1 MNLSRIAAAAATAT
15 LFAVSAQ
22 AAQPNAGPDAFA
34 KAVAAAKAY
43 PEAVITTK
51 AKIAVYYTPFG
62 GIVRSKGVAG
72 VTNPSTGIY
81 CITPSPLLT
90 VDLTNV
96 YPQVSVDWNLSAG
109 FSLLAYWKD
118 TPAYSD
124 CPAGDLEV
132 TTYDF
137 NAGGP
142 AVLSGAV
149 AFDLS
154 IN

>member
-1 MNLSRIAAAAATAT
+1 MNLTRIAAAAATAS
-15 LFAVSAQ
+15 LFTVCAQ
-22 AAQPNAGPDAFA
+22 AAQPNAGPDAYA
-34 KAVAAAKAY
+34 KAVASARVN
-43 PEAVITTK
+43 PEAIITTK

-62 GIVRSKGVAG
+62 GIIRSKGVAG

-81 CITPSPLLT
+81 CITPSPLLV
-90 VDLTNV
+90 VDLTKV
-96 YPQVSVDWNLSAG
+96 YPQVSVEWNLSSG

-118 TPAYSD
+118 TPGFSD
-124 CPAGDLEV
+124 CPTGDLEV

-142 AVLSGAV
+142 AVLSGKV
-149 AFDLS
+149 AFNLN